1 LLTDDHCG
9 IIRQFC
15 KIEQNIARKERI
27 RSLFAE
33 GRIALEAEGTLRHSV
48 RDTGAPRREPPGTR
62 PAEGGRQMIQASGI
76 DHIVLHV
83 ADVPRSKKFYTER
96 LGMEVYRENDRQV
109 FLHAGTQGVA
119 LFKRGDGDPVTTGGD
134 MNHLALR
141 VAGGTYE
148 SLKGELEAHGVAVS
162 GRPGD
167 DHCIYFND
175 PDGHRLQLM
184 FRK

>member
-1 LLTDDHCG
+1 
-9 IIRQFC
+9 
-15 KIEQNIARKERI
+15 
-27 RSLFAE
+27 
-33 GRIALEAEGTLRHSV
+33 
-48 RDTGAPRREPPGTR
+48 
-62 PAEGGRQMIQASGI
+62 MIQASGI

-83 ADVPRSKKFYTER
+83 ADVQRSKQFYTER

-119 LFKRGDGDPVTTGGD
+119 LFRRGEGDPVAAGGD

-148 SLKGELEAHGVAVS
+148 SLKGELEAHGVKVS

>member
-1 LLTDDHCG
+1 M
-9 IIRQFC
+9 IIAGLFA
-15 KIEQNIARKERI
+15 NSARSSKALRVKREFVGSSLKDGSGLRPRARCDILSI
-27 RSLFAE
+27 RSGPADRSRCE
-33 GRIALEAEGTLRHSV
+33 GRN
-48 RDTGAPRREPPGTR
+48 
-62 PAEGGRQMIQASGI
+62 QMIQASGI

-83 ADVPRSKKFYTER
+83 ADVQRSKKFYTER
-96 LGMEVYRENDRQV
+96 LGMEVYRENDRHV
-109 FLHAGTQGVA
+109 FLPARTQGVA
-119 LFKRGDGDPVTTGGD
+119 LFRRGEGDPMTAGGD